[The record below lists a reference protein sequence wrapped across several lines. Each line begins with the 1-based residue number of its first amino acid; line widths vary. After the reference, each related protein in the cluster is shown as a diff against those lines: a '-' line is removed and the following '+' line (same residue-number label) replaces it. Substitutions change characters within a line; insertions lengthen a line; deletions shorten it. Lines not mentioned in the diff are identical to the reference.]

1 MTSKLDQKTEQA
13 QSGPLDSL
21 NHVIVSPMSVS
32 LLKKSE
38 FDSYTFVKN
47 WLACSSTRG
56 AQQISTS
63 RQNKTLHAQLGKVD
77 SRPLGLTDSAGCSY
91 RFFRN
96 TLSGQSSLQN
106 SFDNSGQTPDG
117 DRNYLHAGEGSHSR
131 TLRRGSTRRLPFKH
145 VSYSQK
151 RRENETCDKLEKFKS
166 VCDDT
171 TFQNGRHTHH
181 ERPHPTEQLD
191 DKNRSEGCLFHHSSS
206 ETPPKKF
213 LRFAIE
219 NRHFQ
224 FTCLHFGLSS
234 APWVFTKTLKPVIA
248 RLRELGV
255 RLVIY
260 LNDILVLGKTP
271 QEAGDHTLALIR
283 LLENLGFI
291 VHPEKSLT
299 QPTQRV
305 EFLGM
310 IIDSTYMELQVP
322 GEKLKKIRTEAK
334 KVIQSNLL
342 PVREISRLIGKMTSM
357 AQAIPPAPLF
367 YCNLQ
372 RDASLSLA
380 KGNQQYETP
389 CQLSPESREE
399 LQWWIV
405 HLW

>member
-1 MTSKLDQKTEQA
+1 MFLIPKKDGKMRPVINLK
-13 QSGPLDSL
+13 SL
-21 NHVIVSPMSVS
+21 NQFVMTPHFKMEGIHTVRDLIQPNNWMTKID
-32 LLKKSE
+32 LKDAY
-38 FDSYTFVKN
+38 FTIPVVK
-47 WLACSSTRG
+47 
-56 AQQISTS
+56 
-63 RQNKTLHAQLGKVD
+63 
-77 SRPLGLTDSAGCSY
+77 
-91 RFFRN
+91 
-96 TLSGQSSLQN
+96 
-106 SFDNSGQTPDG
+106 
-117 DRNYLHAGEGSHSR
+117 
-131 TLRRGSTRRLPFKH
+131 
-145 VSYSQK
+145 
-151 RRENETCDKLEKFKS
+151 
-166 VCDDT
+166 
-171 TFQNGRHTHH
+171 HH
-181 ERPHPTEQLD
+181 Q
-191 DKNRSEGCLFHHSSS
+191 
-206 ETPPKKF
+206 KF

-224 FTCLHFGLSS
+224 FTCLPFGLSS

-342 PVREISRLIGKMTSM
+342 PVRELSRLIGKMTSI
-357 AQAIPPAPLF
+357 AQAIPLAPLF
-367 YCNLQ
+367 YRNLQ

-380 KGNQQYETP
+380 KGNQQYKTP

-399 LQWWIV
+399 LQWWID